1 MSGGRE
7 VAMTLADLA
16 PGGTATVI
24 GMNLAGPVR
33 NRLMEMGM
41 TIGQR
46 VTLRRKAPLGGP
58 LAVELR
64 GYYLALRLAEARR
77 ILVESTPE
85 GDHNEAGQ

>member
-1 MSGGRE
+1 MRGSKE
-7 VAMTLADLA
+7 LATTLADLA

-24 GMNLAGPVR
+24 GMNLAGPIR

-46 VTLRRKAPLGGP
+46 VTVRRKAPLGGP

-64 GYYLALRLAEARR
+64 GYHLALRLAEARR
-77 ILVESTPE
+77 ILVECAP
-85 GDHNEAGQ
+85 DDAHNEAGQ